1 MNFDNIKKKQTV
13 GLNALKEYFD
23 MLWDSYVM
31 ENNENLTEGAKDL
44 KLEVLRCVLYLVEY
58 PYKTQ
63 QRMLYQ
69 HPYHVFSQEKKLKLY
84 SGNYSIFKIFNF
96 DTFLKNIFT
105 KGLIGSL
112 LRCYTKKYQ
121 YRCSF

>member
-1 MNFDNIKKKQTV
+1 MKPKKYATEQIEEARKRLDKSSRGSDEEYYKNLLMNFDNIKKKQTV

-63 QRMLYQ
+63 
-69 HPYHVFSQEKKLKLY
+69 
-84 SGNYSIFKIFNF
+84 
-96 DTFLKNIFT
+96 
-105 KGLIGSL
+105 
-112 LRCYTKKYQ
+112 
-121 YRCSF
+121 